1 MGDPFPGKSQQL
13 TDMRDDIETMQLF
26 LSAGASRIAKS
37 EDELHVSGD
46 VGVMM
51 LGVRQ
56 DTQSNFAADGDY
68 VPLSIDSSGALRVAG
83 ALTATV
89 TATDFDMR
97 NLVFATDKIDVSGSE
112 VTIDPTGLAT
122 DTN

>member
-1 MGDPFPGKSQQL
+1 MPDPFPGTSQQL

-26 LSAGASRIAKS
+26 LSAGGSRMAKS
-37 EDELHVSGD
+37 EDALHVSGD

-68 VPLSIDSSGALRVAG
+68 VPFSIDSSGALRVSG
-83 ALTATV
+83 NFSATV
-89 TATDFDMR
+89 VATDFDMR
-97 NLVFATDKIDVSGSE
+97 DLVFATDKVDVTGSE
-112 VTIDPTGLAT
+112 VT
-122 DTN
+122 